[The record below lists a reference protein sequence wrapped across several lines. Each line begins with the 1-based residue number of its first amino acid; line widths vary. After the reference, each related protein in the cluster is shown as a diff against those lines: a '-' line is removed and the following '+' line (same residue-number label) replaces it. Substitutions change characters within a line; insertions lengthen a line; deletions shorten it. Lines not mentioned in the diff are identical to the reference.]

1 MIHSDR
7 DPSKHQEEQA
17 DPAIPFSGTSY
28 AKDCIP
34 WENICNVTV
43 VTKGGSFEP
52 THIATLQPAESAPPT
67 TTDKSWPQTKF
78 RQKPAPRSARPSA
91 AERTAHNRSN
101 RPRRKAK

>member
-67 TTDKSWPQTKF
+67 TTDKSWPQMKF
-78 RQKPAPRSARPSA
+78 RWKPAPRRFHPPAVARRA
-91 AERTAHNRSN
+91 RSRWN
-101 RPRRKAK
+101 RPPRRAK